1 MYPHSWFLLS
11 PKVVTVA
18 ANMTGLEESSLQLLF
33 EEVTSQFVTGG
44 EGKAFLAMCGKKEI
58 EATKVAL
65 TKFEKGMEGAKKVFA
80 GLGKSDEV
88 PFVDEAAQVSLLC
101 RVMSVK
107 WGVYVLMQ
115 LADKPDDAAPL
126 SSLKALHD
134 KHLVDKDLAEK
145 MPDGL
150 IDAVKALIAVDKS
163 KAADVAAKKDPKKR
177 AIGAASGSASKK
189 AKAAA

>member
-1 MYPHSWFLLS
+1 
-11 PKVVTVA
+11 
-18 ANMTGLEESSLQLLF
+18 MTGFEESSLQLLF
-33 EEVTSQFVTGG
+33 EEVTSQIVTGG

-65 TKFEKGMEGAKKVFA
+65 TKFEKAMEGAKKVFA

-115 LADKPDDAAPL
+115 KLSDKPDDAAPL

-177 AIGAASGSASKK
+177 ASGAASGSASKK